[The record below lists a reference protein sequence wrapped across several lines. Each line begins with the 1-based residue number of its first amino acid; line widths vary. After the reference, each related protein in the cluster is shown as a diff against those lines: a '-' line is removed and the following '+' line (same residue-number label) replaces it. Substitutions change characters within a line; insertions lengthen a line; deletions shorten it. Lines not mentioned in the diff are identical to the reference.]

1 VNSSS
6 PLHKMSLIILVCL
19 FLTATAEFLPSSQ
32 VVIGIIGTA
41 GVSRTDPKSY
51 IKVTYP
57 EFAEIGGKDVK
68 VIPIPWNLEQSKF
81 DTLLESINGVLFT
94 GGGAFLWDEDENGK
108 RSYSAFQKRLNY
120 VVEFVKK
127 KKHQGVHYP
136 LWAICQGFEAI
147 AITETTDL
155 NILDN
160 YVHFAKLDKIYFTP
174 EASDSTLFQFFT
186 ESSFNFLQENPTMF
200 FWHEYGVNASAPSL
214 YPALSSDNWVVTA
227 TGRDENGK
235 EFLAAMES
243 KTYPIYMY
251 MFHGERVL
259 WEANNLPDS
268 KHLSAATV
276 AVKLMAKS
284 FIKEASKNSIKF
296 QNQELLNALI
306 IESFQPNGL
315 TYTFTENSLDERW
328 ETVMRKKNEGN
339 SFFTFLVIVIIA
351 AAIYFVYKKYTKK
364 DQEIFPKDNS
374 LNERQIPLQQYS

>member
-1 VNSSS
+1 MKS
-6 PLHKMSLIILVCL
+6 PSPHIKISLIILSCL
-19 FLTATAEFLPSSQ
+19 FLTVTAEFLPSSQ

-41 GVSRTDPKSY
+41 GISRTDPKSY

-57 EFAEIGGKDVK
+57 EFTEIGGKDVK

-81 DTLLESINGVLFT
+81 DTLLESLNGVLFT

-108 RSYSAFQKRLNY
+108 RSYSAFQKRLNH
-120 VVEFVKK
+120 VVDFVKK

-160 YVHFAKLDKIYFTP
+160 YVHFGKLDKIYFTP
-174 EASDSTLFQFFT
+174 KAADSTLFQFFT
-186 ESSFNFLQENPTMF
+186 ESSFNFLQENPTMY

-227 TGRDENGK
+227 TGRDDNGK

-243 KTYPIYMY
+243 KKYPIYMH
-251 MFHGERVL
+251 MFHGERIL

-268 KHLSAATV
+268 KHLSGATI

-284 FIKEASKNSIKF
+284 FINEASKNSIKF
-296 QNQELLNALI
+296 ENQELLNALL
-306 IESFQPNGL
+306 IESFRPDGL
-315 TYTFTENSLDERW
+315 YYTFTQNSLDERW
-328 ETVMRKKNEGN
+328 ETASRKKADGN
-339 SFFTFLVIVIIA
+339 SFFTFFVIVIVA
-351 AAIYFVYKKYTKK
+351 AAVYFAYKKYTQK
-364 DQEIFPKDNS
+364 DQNNLSTNENLD
-374 LNERQIPLQQYS
+374 ERQIPLKQFS